1 MVKRYEE
8 LTISDDFMFGKTM
21 GDKVLCQDVLEQL
34 LEEKVGELEDVQ
46 PQREFRYT
54 SGGKPIRLDIYTRDK
69 KRMYD
74 AEMQNQNHQPVEK
87 LELPK
92 RSRFYQSTMDTDH
105 LSKGK
110 SYREL
115 PEGRVL
121 FICTFDPFGR
131 GYAKYSFQNL
141 CKEDRELY
149 LKDGTE
155 KIFYNC
161 AADPEKVPENLRELY
176 DYIRS
181 GKVGGDLSRRID
193 EAVCIA
199 RKNEEW
205 RSEYM
210 KELLHDDDVREEGR
224 AEGREE
230 GRAEGRAEGRVAG
243 RVEGRAE
250 GENQLV
256 KLINSMIAGGDGDKI
271 ALFGEPEILK
281 TMKKKYGIN

>member
-1 MVKRYEE
+1 M
-8 LTISDDFMFGKTM
+8 
-21 GDKVLCQDVLEQL
+21 
-34 LEEKVGELEDVQ
+34 
-46 PQREFRYT
+46 
-54 SGGKPIRLDIYTRDK
+54 
-69 KRMYD
+69 
-74 AEMQNQNHQPVEK
+74 
-87 LELPK
+87 
-92 RSRFYQSTMDTDH
+92 
-105 LSKGK
+105 
-110 SYREL
+110 
-115 PEGRVL
+115 
-121 FICTFDPFGR
+121 
-131 GYAKYSFQNL
+131 

-193 EAVCIA
+193 EAVRRA

-224 AEGREE
+224 LEGREE
-230 GRAEGRAEGRVAG
+230 GES
-243 RVEGRAE
+243 
-250 GENQLV
+250 QLV

-271 ALFGEPEILK
+271 ASFGEPEILK
-281 TMKKKYGIN
+281 TMKQKYGIN

>member
-8 LTISDDFMFGKTM
+8 LTISDDFMFGKAM
-21 GDKVLCQDVLEQL
+21 
-34 LEEKVGELEDVQ
+34 
-46 PQREFRYT
+46 
-54 SGGKPIRLDIYTRDK
+54 GGKPIRLDIYTRDK

-74 AEMQNQNHQPVEK
+74 AEMQNQNPQPVEK

-121 FICTFDPFGR
+121 FLCTFDPFGR

-181 GKVGGDLSRRID
+181 GKVGGDLSQRID

-224 AEGREE
+224 EE
-230 GRAEGRAEGRVAG
+230 GES
-243 RVEGRAE
+243 
-250 GENQLV
+250 QLV

>member
-1 MVKRYEE
+1 MAKRYEE
-8 LTISDDFMFGKTM
+8 LSIEDDFMFGKVM
-21 GDKVLCQDVLEQL
+21 EDKELCRDVLQCL
-34 LEEKVGELEDVQ
+34 LEEPVGELEDVRT
-46 PQREFRYT
+46 QREFRYT
-54 SGGKPIRLDIYTRDK
+54 SKGKPIRLDVYTRDQ
-69 KRMYD
+69 KRIYD
-74 AEMQNQNHQPVEK
+74 AEMQRLNHQTPEN
-87 LELPK
+87 LELPR

-105 LSKGK
+105 LSRGK

-115 PEGRVL
+115 PEGKVL
-121 FICTFDPFGR
+121 FLCTFDPFGL

-193 EAVCIA
+193 EAVRRA

-224 AEGREE
+224 EEGRLEGREE
-230 GRAEGRAEGRVAG
+230 GES
-243 RVEGRAE
+243 
-250 GENQLV
+250 QLV

-281 TMKKKYGIN
+281 TMKQKYGIN

>member
-1 MVKRYEE
+1 MNQLIVLHQEYPMKVQNDNWIKDLQNKR
-8 LTISDDFMFGKTM
+8 
-21 GDKVLCQDVLEQL
+21 
-34 LEEKVGELEDVQ
+34 
-46 PQREFRYT
+46 
-54 SGGKPIRLDIYTRDK
+54 
-69 KRMYD
+69 
-74 AEMQNQNHQPVEK
+74 
-87 LELPK
+87 
-92 RSRFYQSTMDTDH
+92 
-105 LSKGK
+105 
-110 SYREL
+110 
-115 PEGRVL
+115 
-121 FICTFDPFGR
+121 
-131 GYAKYSFQNL
+131 
-141 CKEDRELY
+141 Y

-176 DYIRS
+176 DYIRT
-181 GKVGGDLSRRID
+181 GKVEGDLSQRID

-224 AEGREE
+224 EE
-230 GRAEGRAEGRVAG
+230 GES
-243 RVEGRAE
+243 
-250 GENQLV
+250 QLV

>member
-1 MVKRYEE
+1 M
-8 LTISDDFMFGKTM
+8 
-21 GDKVLCQDVLEQL
+21 CW
-34 LEEKVGELEDVQ
+34 
-46 PQREFRYT
+46 
-54 SGGKPIRLDIYTRDK
+54 
-69 KRMYD
+69 
-74 AEMQNQNHQPVEK
+74 
-87 LELPK
+87 
-92 RSRFYQSTMDTDH
+92 SRFYQSTMDTDH

-121 FICTFDPFGR
+121 FLCTFDPFGK

-161 AADPEKVPENLRELY
+161 AANPEKVPENLRELY

-181 GKVGGDLSRRID
+181 GKVGGDLSQRID

-210 KELLHDDDVREEGR
+210 KELLHDDDVRE
-224 AEGREE
+224 
-230 GRAEGRAEGRVAG
+230 
-243 RVEGRAE
+243 EGRAE

-281 TMKKKYGIN
+281 TMKKKYGLE

>member
-1 MVKRYEE
+1 
-8 LTISDDFMFGKTM
+8 
-21 GDKVLCQDVLEQL
+21 
-34 LEEKVGELEDVQ
+34 
-46 PQREFRYT
+46 
-54 SGGKPIRLDIYTRDK
+54 
-69 KRMYD
+69 MYD

-121 FICTFDPFGR
+121 FLCTFDPFGR

-161 AADPEKVPENLRELY
+161 VSSAEEVPEHLKELY
-176 DYIRS
+176 DYIKTGRAES
-181 GKVGGDLSRRID
+181 ALTRKIE
-193 EAVCIA
+193 EAVGRA
-199 RKNEEW
+199 LRNEAW

-224 AEGREE
+224 AEGEVRGTIRVCKEFGLSFEETANRIREML
-230 GRAEGRAEGRVAG
+230 
-243 RVEGRAE
+243 
-250 GENQLV
+250 QLPEEAV
-256 KLINSMIAGGDGDKI
+256 QRDMKL
-271 ALFGEPEILK
+271 
-281 TMKKKYGIN
+281 YW

>member
-54 SGGKPIRLDIYTRDK
+54 SDGKPVRLDIYTRDK

-121 FICTFDPFGR
+121 FLCTFDPFGR

-161 AADPEKVPENLRELY
+161 AAEPEKVPENLRELY

-181 GKVGGDLSRRID
+181 GKVGGDLSQRID

-230 GRAEGRAEGRVAG
+230 GRAEGREEGRAEG

-250 GENQLV
+250 GESQLV

>member
-1 MVKRYEE
+1 M
-8 LTISDDFMFGKTM
+8 
-21 GDKVLCQDVLEQL
+21 
-34 LEEKVGELEDVQ
+34 
-46 PQREFRYT
+46 
-54 SGGKPIRLDIYTRDK
+54 
-69 KRMYD
+69 
-74 AEMQNQNHQPVEK
+74 
-87 LELPK
+87 
-92 RSRFYQSTMDTDH
+92 
-105 LSKGK
+105 
-110 SYREL
+110 
-115 PEGRVL
+115 L
-121 FICTFDPFGR
+121 FLCTFDPFGR

-181 GKVGGDLSRRID
+181 GKVGGDLSQRID

-210 KELLHDDDVREEGR
+210 KELLHDDDVRE
-224 AEGREE
+224 
-230 GRAEGRAEGRVAG
+230 
-243 RVEGRAE
+243 EGRAE

-281 TMKKKYGIN
+281 TMKQKYGIN